1 MQLFAPYWRTIAPAV
16 VIDLLRRPQ
25 VVQQLADILAVT
37 VAEFLVFTQ
46 TYTTPF
52 LVLTK
57 KREVLQ
63 RIADSS
69 NRSPKQLCMD
79 HSNLAA
85 ILACILMQDSEDI
98 EGMIM
103 ALFSNI
109 SPEFAKIHYTDL
121 LKAEQ
126 PLTAAELLKAATD
139 EDDSGKQKVRLVA
152 IWDSDLTDLP
162 SQAHQA
168 LRFLAS
174 VTHARQGSSRGT
186 ARKTD
191 VVGPFFEDH
200 VLGIMANLSDVIN
213 DGRDS
218 QSISEKLRC
227 LGAVREMLKL
237 AKNYIS
243 NGLPQVLAQAIFDL
257 LMLISEVDFCMSAIC
272 H

>member
-1 MQLFAPYWRTIAPAV
+1 M
-16 VIDLLRRPQ
+16 
-25 VVQQLADILAVT
+25 LAFT
-37 VAEFLVFTQ
+37 VADFLEFTQ

-85 ILACILMQDSEDI
+85 ILACILMQESEDI

-103 ALFSNI
+103 ALFANI
-109 SPEFAKIHYTDL
+109 SPEFGKIHYTDL

-139 EDDSGKQKVRLVA
+139 EDDSGKQKVRLVE
-152 IWDSDLTDLP
+152 IGYPHMTDLF

-227 LGAVREMLKL
+227 LGAITEMLKL

-243 NGLPQVLAQAIFDL
+243 NGLPQVLVQNAFNL
-257 LMLISEVDFCMSAIC
+257 LILTSPADFRMSAVC
-272 H
+272 HREPGSMQPSFRCMGGHDWDSRRG